1 MLKKL
6 GLGIAV
12 ILFSSIAFSADNE
25 FPLDG
30 DPFEHFIGYKDL
42 KQGDGFPPSINE
54 IIDNFGKKSTLEV
67 AQPQIVSFN
76 INDNPNN
83 SMKVKSV
90 SGINFYTID
99 TNQNQKVV
107 FRSDKYEVRYSVDVG
122 YFYTAEIAFKHN
134 PRFSLK
140 EQEKFLTEKM
150 LGYFKDNGFIE
161 VQKMFGL
168 VKNNVYKKGNIT
180 IVMSTETSN
189 RINKWVVT
197 VFNDDVK
204 KEVEE
209 KQNSSLNK
217 NINENFK
224 EIDAFLK

>member
-1 MLKKL
+1 MLKKI

-12 ILFSSIAFSADNE
+12 ILLSSIAVGADNE
-25 FPLDG
+25 FPLDS

-54 IIDNFGKKSTLEV
+54 IIDNFGKRSTLEV

-83 SMKVKSV
+83 SMKVKSIND
-90 SGINFYTID
+90 INFYTID
-99 TNQNQKVV
+99 TNKSQKVV
-107 FRSDKYEVRYSVDVG
+107 FRSNKYEVRYSVDVG
-122 YFYTAEIAFKHN
+122 YFYTAEIVFKHN
-134 PRFSLK
+134 PIFSLK
-140 EQEKFLTEKM
+140 DQEIFFTEKM
-150 LGYFKDNGFIE
+150 IGYFKDNGFVE
-161 VQKMFGL
+161 VPKMFGL

-180 IVMSTETSN
+180 IVMTTENSN
-189 RINKWVVT
+189 RINNWVVT
-197 VFNDDVK
+197 VFNDDIK

-209 KQNSSLNK
+209 KQKISLNK

-224 EIDAFLK
+224 EIDTFLK

>member
-12 ILFSSIAFSADNE
+12 ILLSSIAVGADNE
-25 FPLDG
+25 FPLDS

-54 IIDNFGKKSTLEV
+54 IIDNFGKRSTLEV

-90 SGINFYTID
+90 NAINFYTID
-99 TNQNQKVV
+99 TNKSQKVV

-122 YFYTAEIAFKHN
+122 YFYTAEIVFQHN
-134 PRFSLK
+134 PIFNLK
-140 EQEKFLTEKM
+140 DQENSLTEKM
-150 LGYFKDNGFIE
+150 IGYFKDNGFVE

-180 IVMSTETSN
+180 IVMTTENSN
-189 RINKWVVT
+189 RINNWVVT
-197 VFNDDVK
+197 VFNDDIK

-209 KQNSSLNK
+209 KQNINLNK

-224 EIDAFLK
+224 EIDTFLK